1 MVAPGG
7 GGSSS
12 RWPSEEELD
21 IVRKKV
27 AEISGRDAKEVRVVA
42 CPYRICPLGAHIDH
56 QGGTVTAMTI
66 NYGVLLGFVPSDD
79 GEVLLQSGQFEGVIR
94 FRVDDLQKPI
104 DNPENI
110 NWVSYASGAVF
121 ALQNSGYDLTKGII
135 GYISGVKGL
144 DSSGLSSSAAV
155 GIAYLLAL
163 ENVNELVVS
172 PVDNIQLDKSIE
184 NKYLGLENG
193 ILDPSAILLS
203 RYGYLTFMDCK
214 TTSPSYVYFSELSKS
229 QQSQGQLPF
238 KILLAFSGLQHNLP
252 KKRGYNTRVFECKEA
267 ARALLCVSD
276 CEDATNIL
284 RNVDPGVYEAQK
296 CILEENLARR
306 AEHYFSEMK
315 RVVKGRDAWALGN
328 LQEFGQLISESGRSS
343 ILNYECGSKEM
354 IQLYHILLKAPGVL
368 GARFSGAGFRGCCL
382 AIVSSDHAEEA
393 AAYVRGEYEKAQPEL
408 VSKIPADR
416 RVLVCE
422 PGDSA
427 HVILPHHHRHP

>member
-1 MVAPGG
+1 MPAG
-7 GGSSS
+7 GGSPS

-21 IVRKKV
+21 VVRKKV
-27 AEISGRDAKEVRVVA
+27 AAISGRDASEVRVAA

-79 GEVLLQSGQFEGVIR
+79 TEVVLQSGQFKGGIR

-104 DNPENI
+104 ENPGNI
-110 NWVSYASGAVF
+110 NWESYARGAVY
-121 ALQNSGYDLTKGII
+121 ALQNSGYDLRKGIV

-155 GIAYLLAL
+155 GVAYLLAL
-163 ENVNELVVS
+163 ENVNDLDLS

-214 TTSPSYVYFSELSKS
+214 TASPSYAYFSELNKS
-229 QQSQGQLPF
+229 QQPQGQLPF

-252 KKRGYNTRVFECKEA
+252 KSRGYNTRVFECKEA
-267 ARALLCVSD
+267 ARALLCVLG
-276 CEDATNIL
+276 CEDAPIL

-296 CILEENLARR
+296 CILDENLARR

-315 RVVKGRDAWALGN
+315 RVAKGRDAWARGN
-328 LQEFGQLISESGRSS
+328 LQEFGQLVSASGHSS
-343 ILNYECGSKEM
+343 IVNYECGSKEM
-354 IQLYHILLKAPGVL
+354 IQLHEILLKAPGVL

-382 AIVSSDHAEEA
+382 AMVDSERAEEA
-393 AAYVRGEYEKAQPEL
+393 AAYVRAEYEKAQPEL
-408 VSKIPADR
+408 VSKIPVDR

-427 HVILPHHHRHP
+427 RVILPDHDRHC